1 MRGDE
6 ENRDPKETEMY
17 SHPETLF
24 LVSTEVQRQYLAD
37 AEQHRRVATARRLRK
52 SRRSRRNVRDR
63 H

>member
-1 MRGDE
+1 
-6 ENRDPKETEMY
+6 MY

-37 AEQHRRVATARRLRK
+37 AEQHRMVAAARRLRK